1 MSKEKLKIV
10 IIGSKGFIGSNALNY
25 FEKLGHEVYGCG
37 VSDFPQDSKYFQVDR
52 FAPDYNNIFKLE
64 QFDVCINASGS
75 PGVGFSLE
83 NPQEDFRMNVSN
95 VYSLLNAIRVY
106 NKDCKFINLSSAA
119 VYGNPKE
126 LPIKEDATLNPLS
139 PYGFHKMITEQLIS
153 EFFQVFGISTVSFR
167 IFSAYGPGIKKQL
180 LWDIYQKAISP
191 NNLGEVAL
199 FGKGNETRDF
209 IYVDDLMEALNIA
222 IQNDLFKGKT
232 FNLGSG
238 IETTI
243 SDIAS
248 IFLSII
254 NPSLEL
260 KFNGVQKP
268 GDPLFWCSDM
278 IELEKYGF
286 KASRTIKEGLTN
298 YYNWLVNDTNEK

>member
-1 MSKEKLKIV
+1 MNTEKLKIV
-10 IIGSKGFIGSNALNY
+10 IIGSKGFIGSNALSY
-25 FEKLGHEVYGCG
+25 FENLGHDVYGCG
-37 VSDFPQDSKYFQVDR
+37 VSEYPLDEKYFQVDR

-64 QFDVCINASGS
+64 KFDVCINASGS

-83 NPQEDFRMNVSN
+83 YPQEDFRMNVSN

-126 LPIKEDATLNPLS
+126 LPIKEDSKLNPLS

-180 LWDIYQKAISP
+180 LWDIYQKSISA
-191 NNLGEVAL
+191 NNKGEVAL

-209 IYVDDLMEALNIA
+209 IYVEDLMEALNIA

-232 FNLGSG
+232 YNLGSG
-238 IETTI
+238 VETSIE
-243 SDIAS
+243 DIAS
-248 IFLSII
+248 TFLNII
-254 NPSLEL
+254 NPSLQL
-260 KFNGVQKP
+260 NFNGIQKP

-278 IELEKYGF
+278 SELEKYGF
-286 KASRTIKEGLTN
+286 KVKITIQEGLKN
-298 YYNWLVNDTNEK
+298 YHNWLINETNEK